1 MASLGLIEKS
11 LSSAE
16 YDVKAA
22 QDMLKDNEN
31 QVALDFLKNAK
42 GTIQEAI
49 KDLKQIDKTLK

>member
-16 YDVKAA
+16 YDIKAS

-49 KDLKQIDKTLK
+49 KNLKQIDKTLK